1 MGLFGGYK
9 FTDRE
14 ELRKAVVYWLYD
26 NKEYR
31 KKYGK
36 YYTHYGDIS
45 TWDVSAITDMSNLF
59 FSGIRELGANQKF
72 KGIEK
77 WDVSNV
83 KNMSRMFKDC
93 PTFNLDLSKW
103 DVSNVEDMSFMFMGC
118 KNFNQNINSWA
129 RVGGG
134 KGLLKVKTMRGMF
147 RDCESFNQDVHWWDT
162 RNVEDMGF
170 MFCGCKNFNSFL
182 FNRTENVKDMSFM
195 FYGCESFNKSQMNT
209 EYIDET
215 RTNWSVAN
223 VTNFESMFQNAK
235 SFDQLLCYW
244 DIRNGR
250 NFKKMFKNAV
260 KVSVEKVFNCK
271 GYRLRH
277 GEPGKYWVI
286 SADVGP
292 DAVDEMFAGVDPGKL
307 DYTNPV
313 INKMFQNIPELKMK
327 AFGTGPIEASAP
339 MMSMD
344 EYVEHLESELSQVK
358 GQTRAP
364 TEVVE
369 SEDIKLTMPAEEAP
383 GVSAWSMM
391 QGEPTMHTYGE
402 PSRKTALPPVRLPPI
417 RLPPVRQTVVQEKED
432 FGMAPE
438 SIMMEPVEPT
448 SRRTFVLPP
457 ILQTRRNTSYMALP
471 TAPTGE
477 LYNMPEAPT
486 GDVLDRITSSFT
498 SKKATALGGRRRGR
512 RTKRRHAKRTA
523 KRVRGGKRRA
533 TRHRRRSV

>member
-1 MGLFGGYK
+1 MGLFGKVGHK
-9 FTDRE
+9 FKTTK
-14 ELRKAVVYWLYD
+14 ELHSALVYIFHGDTL
-26 NKEYR
+26 R
-31 KKYGK
+31 AAKYGPL
-36 YYTHYGDIS
+36 S
-45 TWDVSAITDMSNLF
+45 TWNVSAITDMSWLF
-59 FSGIRELGANQKF
+59 HSIIRNEDGNEKF

-83 KNMSRMFKDC
+83 KNMSYMFKDC
-93 PTFNLDLSKW
+93 TTFNLDLRKW
-103 DVSNVEDMSFMFMGC
+103 NVSNVEDMSFMF
-118 KNFNQNINSWA
+118 
-129 RVGGG
+129 
-134 KGLLKVKTMRGMF
+134 RG
-147 RDCESFNQDVHWWDT
+147 CESFNQDVHWWDT
-162 RNVEDMGF
+162 RNVKNMSY
-170 MFCGCKNFNSFL
+170 MFYGCKNFNSFL

-209 EYIDET
+209 EYINET

-223 VTNFESMFQNAK
+223 VTNFESMFENAK

-250 NFKKMFKNAV
+250 NFKRMFKNAV

-286 SADVGP
+286 SANVGP
-292 DAVDEMFAGVDPGKL
+292 NAVDEMFAGVDPGKL

-327 AFGTGPIEASAP
+327 AFSTGPIEASAP

-344 EYVEHLESELSQVK
+344 EYAEQLENELSQVK

-369 SEDIKLTMPAEEAP
+369 AEDIQLTMPAEEAP

-391 QGEPTMHTYGE
+391 HGEPTMHTYGE
-402 PSRKTALPPVRLPPI
+402 SA
-417 RLPPVRQTVVQEKED
+417 RQTMAQEKED

-438 SIMMEPVEPT
+438 SIMMEPVEPP
-448 SRRTFVLPP
+448 SRRTFAIPP
-457 ILQTRRNTSYMALP
+457 ILQTRRNTAYRALP

-477 LYNMPEAPT
+477 LYNMPDAPT
-486 GDVLDRITSSFT
+486 GDILDRITSSFT